1 MVVKPNTTRYSATTS
16 WGGEDQSFEFGLED
30 KKKIR
35 WKKKRKG
42 GGVKES
48 FVRTPP
54 MLLDK
59 TTLWA
64 C

>member
-35 WKKKRKG
+35 WKRKKRWRG
-42 GGVKES
+42 E
-48 FVRTPP
+48 RTLCTYAT